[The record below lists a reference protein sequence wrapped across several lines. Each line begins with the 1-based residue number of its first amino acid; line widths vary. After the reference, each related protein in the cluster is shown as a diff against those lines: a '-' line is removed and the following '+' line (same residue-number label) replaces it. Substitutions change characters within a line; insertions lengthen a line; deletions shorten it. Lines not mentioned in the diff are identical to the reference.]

1 METFNATTIK
11 PELEKLKDWKFVKNA
26 IEKHFEFKDFTK
38 ALAFIVQV
46 GIMAE
51 KQNHHPELLNVYNKV
66 SLKLNTHTEKG
77 VTSKDIDLAKAIDKL

>member
-1 METFNATTIK
+1 MDTFNATTIK
-11 PELEKLKDWKFVKNA
+11 PELEQLKDWKFVKEA

-46 GIMAE
+46 GFIAE
-51 KQNHHPELLNVYNKV
+51 KQNHHPELSNVYNKV
-66 SLKLNTHTEKG
+66 TLRLNTHTENG